1 MAVTMIADWRPPA
14 PFRLA
19 LSPAR
24 QSGGVLSYSNARNLK
39 TNLKGRAITARAKE
53 ITMMDLNTCAAKDCD
68 KPRFLDYY
76 VCAEHFA
83 FYAAPQYTDSMLV
96 KVDKLDPA
104 PFPDF
109 CLYPEAAPCVVTQQQ
124 SPPPDPTQS
133 DATKRARIY

>member
-1 MAVTMIADWRPPA
+1 
-14 PFRLA
+14 
-19 LSPAR
+19 
-24 QSGGVLSYSNARNLK
+24 
-39 TNLKGRAITARAKE
+39 
-53 ITMMDLNTCAAKDCD
+53 MMDLNTCAAKDCG

-96 KVDKLDPA
+96 KVDKLEPA

-109 CLYPEAAPCVVTQQQ
+109 SLYPEAVPCVATQQK

-133 DATKRARIY
+133 EATKRARIY